1 MIEILVII
9 LAVLVAALLAF
20 LVYRGMRTYDAGA
33 HATFITTKNGDYYG
47 ALRAP
52 ITLWDPTV
60 KVLKDR
66 HAPDISVMTHDATGL
81 NYSEKSLVNRRT
93 GEISLRVNVCAP
105 RPFISRTSDKKQLRI
120 RCRVAF
126 QLDVDRIQI
135 PAQLQGFSTL
145 MATRIENLFDNAIGE
160 YEDQDVFARQSEI
173 EGRVLRTLQDIEFPP
188 DPTHPS
194 GMPLG
199 VKVYEAM
206 FSFETIPTA
215 TIHEGGG
222 PSGAMAYAMEHLDDL
237 ADMLEKANPET
248 VKVVM
253 QMLEL
258 QTRQNIVEMLCNS
271 GGLVAFTAQELG
283 LSERVIERAASGKNI
298 MKPQVE
304 APPPPPPPAPASV
317 PAAPVVEAA
326 PLAAAPAEPSTDY
339 YAKGAPKH

>member
-1 MIEILVII
+1 MIEIVVII

-20 LVYRGMRTYDAGA
+20 LIYRGVRTYDAGA

-60 KVLKDR
+60 KVLKER
-66 HAPDISVMTHDATGL
+66 HAPDISVMTHDAGGTD
-81 NYSEKSLVNRRT
+81 YFEKSLVNRRT

-105 RPFISRTSDKKQLRI
+105 RPFVSRTSDKKQLRI
-120 RCRVAF
+120 KCRVAF

-135 PAQLQGFSTL
+135 PAQLQGFATL
-145 MATRIENLFDNAIGE
+145 LSARVENLFDNAIGE
-160 YEDQDVFARQSEI
+160 FEDQEVFARQSEI
-173 EGRVLRTLQDIEFPP
+173 EARVLRTLQDIEFPP

-199 VKVYEAM
+199 IKVYEAM

-215 TIHEGGG
+215 QIHEGGG

-248 VKVVM
+248 VKTVM

-283 LSERVIERAASGKNI
+283 LSERIIERAASGKNI
-298 MKPQVE
+298 MKPQIVE
-304 APPPPPPPAPASV
+304 TPPPAPAPAAAAAPV
-317 PAAPVVEAA
+317 EAAAPAAPVD
-326 PLAAAPAEPSTDY
+326 PAAAY
-339 YAKGAPKH
+339 YSQGAPKH

>member
-1 MIEILVII
+1 MIEIVVII

-20 LVYRGMRTYDAGA
+20 LIYRGIRTYDAGA

-60 KVLKDR
+60 KVLKDK
-66 HAPDISVMTHDATGL
+66 HAPDISVITHDATGTQ
-81 NYSEKSLVNRRT
+81 YSEKSLVNRRT

-105 RPFISRTSDKKQLRI
+105 RPFVTRTSDKKQLRI
-120 RCRVAF
+120 KCRVAF

-145 MATRIENLFDNAIGE
+145 LAARVENLFDNAIGE
-160 YEDQDVFARQSEI
+160 YEDQDVFAKQSEI
-173 EGRVLRTLQDIEFPP
+173 EERVLRSLQDIEFPP

-199 VKVYEAM
+199 IKVYEAM
-206 FSFETIPTA
+206 FSYETIPTA
-215 TIHEGGG
+215 QIHEGGG

-253 QMLEL
+253 QMLEM

-283 LSERVIERAASGKNI
+283 LSERVIERAKSGMNI
-298 MKPQVE
+298 MKPQVVE
-304 APPPPPPPAPASV
+304 APPPAPA
-317 PAAPVVEAA
+317 PAAA
-326 PLAAAPAEPSTDY
+326 AAAPAEAPAPAAPVDPAAAY
-339 YAKGAPKH
+339 YGKGAPTH